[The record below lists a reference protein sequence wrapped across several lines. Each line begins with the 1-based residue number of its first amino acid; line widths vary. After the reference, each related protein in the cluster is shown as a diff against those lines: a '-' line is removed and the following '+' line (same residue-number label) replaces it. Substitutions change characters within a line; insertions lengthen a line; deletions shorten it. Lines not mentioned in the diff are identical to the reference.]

1 MPFDQVIFAEV
12 RAAVK
17 RDMYNSQVTVN
28 VELKQNLQDIR
39 AQQLQSPETNSQRT
53 NPQVR
58 ARAPATV

>member
-28 VELKQNLQDIR
+28 VELKRTLQEVR
-39 AQQLQSPETNSQRT
+39 TQLQPPETNSRRT